1 MNKIKNIIFDLGGVL
16 IDWSPDYVYSKEF
29 NGNIEKMN
37 WFYDNI
43 CTMDWNENQDAG
55 YSMKKATE
63 ERIKMFPKYKKLIK
77 MYYGRWDE
85 MLKDSIKGSVDLL
98 QRLVESKKYKIIALT
113 NWSAETFP
121 KALKKFEFLNL
132 FEGIVVSGEEKTRKP
147 FKKIY
152 KIALKRYNLEA
163 EKTLFIDDNL
173 RNIIAANKLSIQTI
187 HFKTP
192 EKLENELKK
201 LKLI

>member
-1 MNKIKNIIFDLGGVL
+1 MTIVPVSLSLTVRLFPPVL
-16 IDWSPDYVYSKEF
+16 LFRTSEYSVSRSVYPRP
-29 NGNIEKMN
+29 
-37 WFYDNI
+37 
-43 CTMDWNENQDAG
+43 CTFGQNEN
-55 YSMKKATE
+55 YW
-63 ERIKMFPKYKKLIK
+63 LIFHQQ
-77 MYYGRWDE
+77 WFSSHE
-85 MLKDSIKGSVDLL
+85 I
-98 QRLVESKKYKIIALT
+98 
-113 NWSAETFP
+113 
-121 KALKKFEFLNL
+121 KFEFLNL

-201 LKLI
+201 LKLIWN

>member
-1 MNKIKNIIFDLGGVL
+1 
-16 IDWSPDYVYSKEF
+16 
-29 NGNIEKMN
+29 
-37 WFYDNI
+37 
-43 CTMDWNENQDAG
+43 
-55 YSMKKATE
+55 
-63 ERIKMFPKYKKLIK
+63 

-121 KALKKFEFLNL
+121 KALNKFEFLNL

-173 RNIIAANKLSIQTI
+173 RNIKAANKLSIQTI
-187 HFKTP
+187 LFKNP
-192 EKLENELKK
+192 DKLEIELKK
-201 LKLI
+201 LNLL